1 MTSKDQICDYYAS
14 WLLMVDMCTLIWSAE
29 CLIPDLHKAERCETP
44 EVSKFPKY
52 ERLITLTWINPGVK
66 LNPFS
71 KRDLC
76 CKILLVLQSDSD
88 QCESSS
94 NWSYLIL
101 GLSVCRL
108 GGCLVSTS
116 DGDGLRGRGHSG
128 RSGVSRLLLLLLQLR
143 RLRRRRWRRR
153 RLELLLLWQRRLWL
167 LLILRLWLSV
177 QLRLQL
183 QLLHLVLLLLQLWR
197 RWVFDYWELFFF
209 LCLYFILLVILHRI
223 HRWHQFGLFL
233 CLKHSTETGRD
244 ENRTFQMRCAVFKS
258 NITFI
263 YKYAFSIK
271 KRGRGKKR

>member
-1 MTSKDQICDYYAS
+1 MRG
-14 WLLMVDMCTLIWSAE
+14 WLPWHGL
-29 CLIPDLHKAERCETP
+29 TP
-44 EVSKFPKY
+44 A
-52 ERLITLTWINPGVK
+52 NPAK
-66 LNPFS
+66 SSFS

-116 DGDGLRGRGHSG
+116 DGDGLRGCGHSG
-128 RSGVSRLLLLLLQLR
+128 RSGVSRLLLLQL
-143 RLRRRRWRRR
+143 RRRWRRR
-153 RLELLLLWQRRLWL
+153 QRLELLLLWQRRLWL

-183 QLLHLVLLLLQLWR
+183 LHLVLLLQQLWR

-209 LCLYFILLVILHRI
+209 LCLYFILLVVLHRI

-233 CLKHSTETGRD
+233 CLKHSAETGSD
-244 ENRTFQMRCAVFKS
+244 ENRTFQIRQCL
-258 NITFI
+258 I
-263 YKYAFSIK
+263 
-271 KRGRGKKR
+271 